1 MHNNMNRTKASITY
15 KVDLIIFRKFLQD
28 VIQDTLAEVNRS
40 QTYQALTDAVNRE
53 RQKKE
58 QLQRTILK

>member
-1 MHNNMNRTKASITY
+1 MSTIC
-15 KVDLIIFRKFLQD
+15 RKFLQD
-28 VIQDTLAEVNRS
+28 VIQETLAEVNRS
-40 QTYQALTDAVNRE
+40 QTYQALTDAVDRE